1 MKGFEEIQ
9 QLWHGQGPDPN
20 VSFETVLKRIKRGR
34 SAFARKLFW
43 QSISTGVA
51 VAVLLWM
58 CLTVDFSTW
67 TTYLAIAIM
76 VGCIC
81 YYFASQLSDY
91 RAIND
96 SLHLLSKPQDYIR
109 YLKDF
114 QQKRY
119 RFNTRNYAF
128 YEICIGIAFALY
140 GIEMYFALPLW
151 TFIGLVVFIIFWFVI
166 CHVVFMKQYIRNEQ
180 ARIAEMIENLE
191 RIKGQ
196 FNDNEGR

>member
-1 MKGFEEIQ
+1 M
-9 QLWHGQGPDPN
+9 
-20 VSFETVLKRIKRGR
+20 
-34 SAFARKLFW
+34 
-43 QSISTGVA
+43 GVA
-51 VAVLLWM
+51 VAILLWI

-81 YYFASQLSDY
+81 YYFANQLSDY
-91 RAIND
+91 RAINNSRD
-96 SLHLLSKPQDYIR
+96 LLSKPQDYIR

-119 RFNTRNYAF
+119 RFNTRNYTF
-128 YEICIGIAFALY
+128 YEACIGIAFVLY

-151 TFIGLVVFIIFWFVI
+151 TFIGLVVFVIFWFVI

-180 ARIAEMIENLE
+180 ARIAEMIDNLE

-196 FNDNEGR
+196 FSENQGL